1 MSETSAPSS
10 HIKICVY
17 SAAQE
22 LGQYHA
28 AEVRI
33 PAFDGQMGILA
44 DHADIG
50 GAMTVGIVEF
60 AAAGYQHQ
68 FQQDQTQAFF
78 VTGGFFEMKNNLL
91 TLLVSVWE
99 EASAVDIIRA
109 QAAKS
114 RAISRLSG
122 DSGAH
127 ADGTDGKVSSTNVS
141 RALHALRRAEMRLA
155 TSELR
160 EQA

>member
-1 MSETSAPSS
+1 MNDVPSS

-60 AAAGYQHQ
+60 APAGYQHKSH
-68 FQQDQTQAFF
+68 QDQTQAFF

-99 EASAVDIIRA
+99 EAAEVDISRA

-122 DSGAH
+122 ESGGEAPTGEL
-127 ADGTDGKVSSTNVS
+127 APTNVT
-141 RALHALRRAEMRLA
+141 RALHALKRAEMRLA

-160 EQA
+160 QQA